1 MLSRYTETQHCRNGR
16 LDDPLGVVVA
26 APYASRSVSLCIFW
40 PSYDDDDLAKIVVE
54 TTPD

>member
-40 PSYDDDDLAKIVVE
+40 PSYDDDDLAKIVVK